1 MRDFCECGGLMN
13 SGKSIFAQLMGFL
26 PSKSFR
32 RCVKRYQGDYNLKT
46 FSCWD
51 QFLCMTFAQLTYRE
65 SLRDIEACLRAQQ
78 TKLYH
83 LGIRGKVSR
92 NTLAHANSVR
102 DWRIY
107 ADFAQVLIT
116 RARALYANDSF
127 GVELAQTVYAL
138 DATTI
143 DLCLALFPWAKFRK
157 HKGAVKLHTLL
168 DLRGS
173 IPTVVIITHGKIHEV
188 NILDQ
193 LSFEAGAF
201 YVMDRGYLDFARL
214 YKLHLASAFFVTRAR
229 KRFDFQ
235 RLYSQPVDRATGV
248 ICDQMVTLVNPVPLQ
263 GYPEKLRRIRYFDA
277 QTNQRLVF
285 LTNNFSLPPLTIA
298 HLYRSR
304 WQVEL
309 FFKWIKQHLR
319 IKNFYGTSEKRLA
332 NSNLDCDLGLCA
344 RGHCEKGIASR
355 RQSLQNVTDL
365 QRHSFRENPYFT
377 GPFFSRRSNRLRRS
391 LQTTDSVPLTL
402 GQY

>member
-1 MRDFCECGGLMN
+1 MN
-13 SGKSIFAQLMGFL
+13 SGKSIFAQLMDFL
-26 PSKSFR
+26 PSKAFR
-32 RCVKRYQGDYNLKT
+32 RCVKRYRGDHKLKS

-51 QFLCMTFAQLTYRE
+51 QFLCMAFAQLTYRE

-83 LGIRGKVSR
+83 LGIRGQVSR

-116 RARALYANDSF
+116 RARALYVDESF

-143 DLCLALFPWAKFRK
+143 DLCLALFPWAEFRK

-168 DLRGS
+168 DLRGN
-173 IPTVVIITHGKIHEV
+173 IPTVVIITHGKVHEV
-188 NILDQ
+188 QILDQ

-201 YVMDRGYLDFARL
+201 YVMDRAYLDFGRL
-214 YKLHLASAFFVTRAR
+214 YKLQLASAFFVTRAR

-235 RLYSQPVDRATGV
+235 RLYSQPVNRATGV
-248 ICDQMVTLVNPVPLQ
+248 ICDQIVTLVNPVPRK
-263 GYPEKLRRIRYFDA
+263 GYPEKLRRIRYFDTQA
-277 QTNQRLVF
+277 QKRLVF
-285 LTNNFSLPPLTIA
+285 LTNNFKLPPLTIA
-298 HLYRSR
+298 QLYRSR

-319 IKNFYGTSEKRLA
+319 IKKFYGTSVNALKTQIWIAISVYVLAAIVKKELQLEGSLYRMLQICSVSIFEKTPILQIFSM
-332 NSNLDCDLGLCA
+332 SNDQSTLDHLSKQL
-344 RGHCEKGIASR
+344 I
-355 RQSLQNVTDL
+355 LFN
-365 QRHSFRENPYFT
+365 
-377 GPFFSRRSNRLRRS
+377 
-391 LQTTDSVPLTL
+391 
-402 GQY
+402 